1 MPAFGPGPP
10 SAAKFCRS
18 GRNGRPRVSA
28 GDLLATLDR
37 YGHPLASCRIKR
49 LMRRT
54 GFYGVAQL
62 EGPRTSIPGPF
73 ADRPKNVVDRYST
86 ASASDCRWMADIALD
101 GSNPL
106 ECGSGS
112 G

>member
-37 YGHPLASCRIKR
+37 YGHPLARCRIKR
-49 LMRRT
+49 LMRRK

-73 ADRPKNVVDRYST
+73 ADRPKNVVDRYFT
-86 ASASDCRWMADIALD
+86 ASAADGRWVAD
-101 GSNPL
+101 SPWTV
-106 ECGSGS
+106 
-112 G
+112 